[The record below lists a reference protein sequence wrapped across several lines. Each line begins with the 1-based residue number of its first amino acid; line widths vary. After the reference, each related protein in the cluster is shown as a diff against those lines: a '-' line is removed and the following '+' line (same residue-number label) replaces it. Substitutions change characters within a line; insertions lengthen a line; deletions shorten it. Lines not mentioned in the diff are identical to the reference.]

1 MARLDRDAV
10 LGAIRNEIEELRR
23 MGVLSIS
30 LFGSVAR
37 GEAGPDSDVDVLVDL
52 APGVTLFDL
61 VGIQHHLEDLI
72 GVRVDVAP
80 ADGLKP
86 QLRDQILSEAI
97 RVA

>member
-1 MARLDRDAV
+1 MAELDRDAV
-10 LGAIRNEIEELRR
+10 LDIIRNEIEELRR
-23 MGVLSIS
+23 MGVRSIS

-61 VGIQHHLEDLI
+61 VGIQLHLEDRL
-72 GVRVDVAP
+72 GTRVDVAP
-80 ADGLKP
+80 VDGLRP
-86 QLRDQILSEAI
+86 HLRDGVLSEAI